1 MNSGDVPVSMHLVCR
16 IQHHR
21 LRGWREYAV
30 DSDSQVA
37 DILRPEAYSSSSPVF
52 RSYVRQATEAGRSIV
67 LWIVTRHRGPKGQR
81 AAFSLVAKMRVR
93 ALHESKPGQDLLPD
107 HLRRYDRPWK
117 KGTSHRKHQ
126 RVIAESD
133 PGNSR
138 FYPAC
143 DIRECLGDLAYVNLK
158 GKRASGHP
166 QTVMQVDPDSIRQLE
181 DAARHVASHTVFL
194 SYKHVDF
201 EAGAPAPRPPWQP
214 KALAHRLI
222 RGGLGVW
229 FDGLCAPQPARRDG
243 TVPEADFL
251 TDEEVRLL
259 LAEGHR
265 QSSVLLGINTGR
277 YLTPGTDGVNWT
289 RKEYDGSISNQVRS
303 EPQQRFVLHG
313 PNPRELPPEP
323 HCARSWEID
332 VDTDLVS
339 ELGSMLGDRAQTR
352 I

>member
-1 MNSGDVPVSMHLVCR
+1 MHLVCR
-16 IQHHR
+16 IQPRR

-30 DSDSQVA
+30 DSDSQLA

-52 RSYVRQATEAGRSIV
+52 RSYVRQATRAGRSIV
-67 LWIVTRHRGPKGQR
+67 LWIVTRHSGPRGQR
-81 AAFSLVAKMRVR
+81 AAFSLAAKMSVR
-93 ALHESKPGQDLLPD
+93 ALHETKPGQDLPD
-107 HLRRYDRPWK
+107 RLRRYDRPWK
-117 KGTSHRKHQ
+117 KRTSHKKHQ
-126 RVIAESD
+126 RVIAEGD
-133 PGNSR
+133 PANSR

-143 DIRECLGDLAYVNLK
+143 DVRECLDGLAYINLK
-158 GKRASGHP
+158 CQRASGHP

-201 EAGAPAPRPPWQP
+201 EAGAPTPRPPWQP
-214 KALAHRLI
+214 KALAQRLI

-229 FDGLCAPQPARRDG
+229 FDDLCAPQPARRDE
-243 TVPEADFL
+243 TDQEADLL

-265 QSSVLLGINTGR
+265 QSSVVLGIDTRR
-277 YLTPGTDGVNWT
+277 YLTPGMDGVKWT
-289 RKEYDGSISNQVRS
+289 LKEYDGSISKEVRS

-313 PNPRELPPEP
+313 PNPRKLIPEP
-323 HCARSWEID
+323 HCARSWEIN

-339 ELGSMLGDRAQTR
+339 ELRSMLDVRSRTR

>member
-1 MNSGDVPVSMHLVCR
+1 MNSRDDPVPMHLVCR
-16 IQHHR
+16 IQPHR

-52 RSYVRQATEAGRSIV
+52 RSYVQQATKAGRSIV
-67 LWIVTRHRGPKGQR
+67 LWIVTRHSGPKGQR
-81 AAFSLVAKMRVR
+81 AAFSLAAKMSVR
-93 ALHESKPGQDLLPD
+93 AIHESKPGQDLPD
-107 HLRRYDRPWK
+107 RLRRYDRPWK
-117 KGTSHRKHQ
+117 KGTSLKKHQ
-126 RVIAESD
+126 RVIAEGD

-143 DIRECLGDLAYVNLK
+143 DVREYLAGLAYLNLK
-158 GKRASGHP
+158 GQRASGHP
-166 QTVMQVDPDSIRQLE
+166 QTVMQVDPDSIKQLE
-181 DAARHVASHTVFL
+181 DVARHVASHTVFF

-229 FDGLCAPQPARRDG
+229 FDGLCAPQPARRDD
-243 TVPEADFL
+243 TVPEADLL

-265 QSSVLLGINTGR
+265 QSSVVLGIDTQR
-277 YLTPGTDGVNWT
+277 YLSPGTGGVNWT
-289 RKEYDGSISNQVRS
+289 LQEYDGSISNQVRG

-313 PNPRELPPEP
+313 PNPRELTPEP

-339 ELGSMLGDRAQTR
+339 ELGSMLGVRSQTR
-352 I
+352 V